1 MVKPEQP
8 PQRPALQKAPDSGV
22 HPATPLAE
30 PIADL
35 TTRAGSATSD
45 ALRPKPDKIVTL
57 ELQVPKSLRK
67 TLRAEAER
75 RGMSVD
81 DLVVALLRD
90 RTAG

>member
-1 MVKPEQP
+1 MNPTP
-8 PQRPALQKAPDSGV
+8 PQRPALQRAADSDI
-22 HPATPLAE
+22 HPVLPAHE

-35 TTRAGSATSD
+35 SRKAGFATSD
-45 ALRPKPDKIVTL
+45 ALRPKPDKPVVVAITM
-57 ELQVPKSLRK
+57 PKSLRK
-67 TLRAEAER
+67 TLRSEAAR